1 VLGDVVPATDRYLEG
16 VLVAMATD
24 AAEYGRVN
32 EDFFAAG
39 PAAAVLLDGA
49 GIRGIESICRHGVA
63 WYTTRLGGELIARL
77 ALADG
82 RDLVS
87 LLADSIEA
95 VAGSHRDTCDLADP
109 SSPSA
114 TVAILRLT
122 GAGADHLVLG
132 DSVLV
137 LDPGDAGPD
146 VVHDRRELVVR
157 ERYGAAYE
165 AAPEGSAEKELERAR
180 YVTALRANRNQ
191 PGGFWLAK
199 DDPVAAAQAITGTT
213 PITDRTDAT
222 LLTNGASRL
231 VDRFGAVDWPG
242 ALAVVRADGPA
253 EIIRRVRVAEQAAG
267 IAPDDAT
274 VAHCSALG
282 R

>member
-1 VLGDVVPATDRYLEG
+1 MR
-16 VLVAMATD
+16 VAMAS
-24 AAEYGRVN
+24 APAERDRVN

-39 PAAAVLLDGA
+39 PTAAVLLDGA

-63 WYTTRLGGELIARL
+63 WYTNRLGGELIGRL

-87 LLADSIEA
+87 LLAEAIDA
-95 VAGSHRDTCDLADP
+95 VARAHRETCDLTDP

-122 GAGADHLVLG
+122 GDRADHLVLG

-137 LDPGDAGPD
+137 LDRGDAGLA

-157 ERYGAAYE
+157 ERFGSAYE
-165 AAPEGSAEKELERAR
+165 AAPEGSAEKDRERAR

-191 PGGFWLAK
+191 AGGFWLAK
-199 DDPVAAAQAITGTT
+199 DDPAAAAEAITGSE
-213 PITDRTDAT
+213 PILGLTDAT

-231 VDRFGAVDWPG
+231 VDRFGAVDWSG
-242 ALAVVRADGPA
+242 ALAIVREHGPG
-253 EIIRRVRVAEQAAG
+253 EIIRRVRATEQSAG
-267 IAPDDAT
+267 VPRDDAT
-274 VAHCSALG
+274 VAHCAGLAGES
-282 R
+282 

>member
-1 VLGDVVPATDRYLEG
+1 VSAKGRYLQG
-16 VLVAMATD
+16 MRVAMASD
-24 AAEYGRVN
+24 PAERGRVN

-82 RDLVS
+82 RDLGS
-87 LLADSIEA
+87 LLGDAIEA

-114 TVAILRLT
+114 TVAIIRLT
-122 GAGADHLVLG
+122 GAGVDHLVLG

-137 LDPGDAGPD
+137 LDHGDAGPD
-146 VVHDRRELVVR
+146 VVHDRRELAVR

-165 AAPEGSAEKELERAR
+165 AAPEGSAEKDLERAR
-180 YVTALRANRNQ
+180 YITALRGNRNQ

-199 DDPVAAAQAITGTT
+199 EDPGAAAEAITGTC
-213 PITDRTDAT
+213 PITERTDAT
-222 LLTNGASRL
+222 LLTNGASRI
-231 VDRFGAVDWPG
+231 VDRFGTVDWPG
-242 ALAVVRADGPA
+242 ALSIVRAHGPA
-253 EIIRRVRVAEQAAG
+253 EIIRRVRAAEQTSG
-267 IAPDDAT
+267 VTPDDAT
-274 VAHCSALG
+274 VAHCAGLG
-282 R
+282 GES

>member
-1 VLGDVVPATDRYLEG
+1 MR
-16 VLVAMATD
+16 VAMATA
-24 AAEYGRVN
+24 AAEPGRVN

-39 PAAAVLLDGA
+39 PTAAVLLDGA
-49 GIRGIESICRHGVA
+49 GIRGIEEICRHGVA
-63 WYTTRLGGELIARL
+63 WYTTRLGGELVARL

-87 LLADSIEA
+87 LLSEAIDA
-95 VAGSHRDTCDLADP
+95 VASSHRDTCDLTDP

-122 GAGADHLVLG
+122 GDRADHLVLG

-137 LDPGDAGPD
+137 LDRGDAGLA

-157 ERYGAAYE
+157 ERFGSAYE
-165 AAPEGSAEKELERAR
+165 AAPEGSAEKDRERER

-199 DDPVAAAQAITGTT
+199 DDPAAAAEAIIGSE
-213 PITDRTDAT
+213 PILDLTDAT

-231 VDRFGAVDWPG
+231 VDRFGAADWPS
-242 ALAVVRADGPA
+242 ALAIVRAHGPA
-253 EIIRRVRVAEQAAG
+253 EIIRRVRATEQAGG
-267 IAPDDAT
+267 IARDDAT
-274 VAHCSALG
+274 VAHCAGLAD
-282 R
+282 